1 MKRDQIE
8 FRYFALSSARSFWVW
23 LLRAVIFYTPAAG
36 PSILLRLCG
45 LSVAIY
51 PWMHRS
57 R

>member
-8 FRYFALSSARSFWVW
+8 FRYFALRSARSFWVW
-23 LLRAVIFYTPAAG
+23 LFRAVIFDTPAAG